1 MRIYPRSY
9 VIWEQQI
16 EIGSDH
22 NTLVGKYAD
31 TTKCCQGSEAA
42 GRANSHLFFIE
53 MESGNGWGNGGR
65 FLNMKHVH
73 KSSAED
79 RMSVRPADD
88 ELPQC
93 PGPVTQ

>member
-1 MRIYPRSY
+1 MQTPPNVVREVRQQEGQTL
-9 VIWEQQI
+9 IW
-16 EIGSDH
+16 S
-22 NTLVGKYAD
+22 L
-31 TTKCCQGSEAA
+31 
-42 GRANSHLFFIE
+42 E

-65 FLNMKHVH
+65 FLNVKHVH

-79 RMSVRPADD
+79 RMSVRPAED